1 MISEE
6 LGMFIDKA
14 RRVPL
19 IGPLVDCDGED
30 HWESLQQT
38 SVILIL
44 STMPIWLGTIII
56 FALGDAG
63 SPVTLRSAFYST
75 VFEGEFFTYCTALL
89 APIFWIALV
98 DPPRARKFPS
108 KVSHMV
114 LIAVINTVAAA
125 FFGLG
130 IARQRLNAQV
140 SFRFSVV
147 LFVFSLV
154 LLYLGTVYH
163 ISRISDAPAEFK
175 KQEQEFSE
183 GYGEHRP

>member
-1 MISEE
+1 
-6 LGMFIDKA
+6 MFKDKV
-14 RRVPL
+14 RRFPL
-19 IGPLVDCDGED
+19 FGGLVDCDGED

-38 SVILIL
+38 AVILTL

-56 FALGDAG
+56 LGLGDTVSSA
-63 SPVTLRSAFYST
+63 TIKAAFYST
-75 VFEGEFFTYCTALL
+75 IFGGELFTYCTALL

-108 KVSHMV
+108 KISHMV

-130 IARQRLNAQV
+130 IARQKVNPWM

-147 LFVFSLV
+147 LFLLSLV

-163 ISRISDAPAEFK
+163 ISRTSDAPAEFK
-175 KQEQEFSE
+175 KQEQDFAE
-183 GYGEHRP
+183 GYDEHQR

>member
-1 MISEE
+1 
-6 LGMFIDKA
+6 MFKDKA
-14 RRVPL
+14 RRFPL
-19 IGPLVDCDGED
+19 FGGLADCDGED

-38 SVILIL
+38 TVILTL

-56 FALGDAG
+56 VGLGDAISG
-63 SPVTLRSAFYST
+63 ATIKAAFYST
-75 VFEGEFFTYCTALL
+75 IFGGELFTYCTALL

-108 KVSHMV
+108 KISHMV
-114 LIAVINTVAAA
+114 LIAVINTIAAA

-130 IARQRLNAQV
+130 IARQKQNPSM
-140 SFRFSVV
+140 SFKFSIF
-147 LFVFSLV
+147 LFVLSLI

-183 GYGEHRP
+183 DLGEHRQ